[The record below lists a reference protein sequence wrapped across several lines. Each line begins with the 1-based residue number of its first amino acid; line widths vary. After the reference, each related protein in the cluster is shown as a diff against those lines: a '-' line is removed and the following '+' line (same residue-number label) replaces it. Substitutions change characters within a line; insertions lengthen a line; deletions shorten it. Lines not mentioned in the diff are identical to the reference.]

1 MIVLWWLDLRA
12 QFLAWRAIRRT
23 KLVMRRVRRLLR
35 SNDW

>member
-1 MIVLWWLDLRA
+1 MIVLWWMDLRA
-12 QFLAWRAIRRT
+12 QFLGWRASMRM